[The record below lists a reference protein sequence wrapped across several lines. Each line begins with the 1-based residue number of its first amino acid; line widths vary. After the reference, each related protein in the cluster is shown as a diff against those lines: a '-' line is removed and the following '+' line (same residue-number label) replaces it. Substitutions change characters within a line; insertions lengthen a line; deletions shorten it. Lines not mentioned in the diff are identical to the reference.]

1 MQESENEKTFLLE
14 IGKQESSLSEW
25 TAVLNPSFR
34 LLQTQKKKVGEKK
47 MFLNQANILL
57 LIILS

>member
-1 MQESENEKTFLLE
+1 MQESENEETFLLE